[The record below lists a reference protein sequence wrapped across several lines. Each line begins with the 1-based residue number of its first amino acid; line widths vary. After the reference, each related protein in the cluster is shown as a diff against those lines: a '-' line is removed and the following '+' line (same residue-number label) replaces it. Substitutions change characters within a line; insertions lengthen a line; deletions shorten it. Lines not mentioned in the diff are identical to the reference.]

1 MVCKKNNFINH
12 SWLIGGNRVG
22 FVTCRFIIFV
32 FDGPVF
38 QFVNCLGLTQDLRF
52 RSVACHLLS
61 LQKPETRVFRNS
73 VDAFYCVLTKE
84 DLCNLC
90 MQQVLPY
97 LETSIPKCS
106 LVCRCFLWWKQNVEV
121 IFHVKKKGG
130 RFGGSEAEIQN
141 WILPT
146 EEGTRGTTGPT
157 CSSTSYVVWKQISFP
172 SLFCWWTKSCPQIW

>member
-38 QFVNCLGLTQDLRF
+38 QFVNCFSKNR
-52 RSVACHLLS
+52 
-61 LQKPETRVFRNS
+61 ETRVFRNS

-106 LVCRCFLWWKQNVEV
+106 LVCRCLFGGSQNGGSD
-121 IFHVKKKGG
+121 FFFVKKKGWKSADDPKQKSKTG
-130 RFGGSEAEIQN
+130 YKPKGELGQLRSHLFLYFVRG
-141 WILPT
+141 L
-146 EEGTRGTTGPT
+146 GTNF
-157 CSSTSYVVWKQISFP
+157 ISFT
-172 SLFCWWTKSCPQIW
+172 FC